1 MTNTTEQ
8 LTQSANHN
16 ANVVLNEVN
25 TPSIHPAVGVVG
37 VSAIGGTLGA
47 VVGGVLGALLGGVL
61 GALSA
66 SVQNSKSVKSGYY
79 ATRSQSKPL
88 PSLNQAIDRL
98 ATQADKAR
106 KELAQDVEDVGES
119 VQQGASNLAAKTQ
132 ETVNKLDSS
141 YDVTQDSTHSTVK
154 GILLDV
160 DGTLVMSNDAHAQ
173 AWVESFADFGYEV
186 AFENVRP
193 LIGMGGDQVI
203 PRLVSELSGKEGVGK
218 QIADRRKELIM
229 NKFGATLSPAPGSRE
244 FILKLKQEGFQL
256 VVASSATGE
265 ELSVLLKAAQ
275 VDDLLEQEPITTS
288 SDTESSKPAPDL
300 VQAALKKGHLQ
311 PQQAIMF
318 GDTPYDI
325 EAANKAGVQV
335 IAFRTGG
342 FDDSQL
348 AGALEIYDSPADFL
362 AHYDLF
368 ELPARGRSLV
378 AQHQTV
384 PISSSYP

>member
-8 LTQSANHN
+8 LAQSANHN
-16 ANVVLNEVN
+16 ANVVLKEVN
-25 TPSIHPAVGVVG
+25 APSVHPAVGVVG

-47 VVGGVLGALLGGVL
+47 MAGGVFGALLGGVL

-66 SVQNSKSVKSGYY
+66 SVQNSKSAGSGYHK
-79 ATRSQSKPL
+79 TRNQSKPL
-88 PSLNQAIDRL
+88 PSLDQAIDRL
-98 ATQADKAR
+98 ANQTDKAR
-106 KELAQDVEDVGES
+106 KEIAQDVQDAGES
-119 VQQGASNLAAKTQ
+119 IQQGASNLQQKASNFADKTQ
-132 ETVNKLDSS
+132 ETVDNSLSQLDSAQDS
-141 YDVTQDSTHSTVK
+141 TQDSTSTVK

-160 DGTLVMSNDAHAQ
+160 DGTLVISNDAHAQ
-173 AWVESFADFGYEV
+173 AWVESFTEFGYEV
-186 AFENVRP
+186 AYESVRP

-203 PRLVSELSGKEGVGK
+203 PRMVSELSGKEGIGK
-218 QIADRRKELIM
+218 QIADRRKDLIM
-229 NKFGATLSPAPGSRE
+229 TKFGATLSPTPGSRE
-244 FILKLKQEGFQL
+244 FVLKLKQEGFKL

-275 VDDLLEQEPITTS
+275 VDDLLEQEPATTS

-300 VQAALKKGHLQ
+300 VEAALQKGHLQ

-325 EAANKAGVQV
+325 EAANKANVQV

-348 AGALEIYDSPADFL
+348 TGALEIYDSPADFL
-362 AHYDLF
+362 AHYD
-368 ELPARGRSLV
+368 RSLV
-378 AQHQTV
+378 AQHRTV
-384 PISSSYP
+384 SIAQ